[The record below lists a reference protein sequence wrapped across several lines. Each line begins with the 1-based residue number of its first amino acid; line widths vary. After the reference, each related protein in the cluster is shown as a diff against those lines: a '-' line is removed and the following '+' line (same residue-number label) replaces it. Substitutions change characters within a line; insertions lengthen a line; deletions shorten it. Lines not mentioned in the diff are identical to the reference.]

1 MNVFSKVFGTRSQR
15 EVKRIMPLVE
25 KTESYQ
31 SQMQQLTDEQLRDK
45 TREYKKRLAEGA
57 TLDDLLPEA
66 FATVREAAKRVL
78 GMEHYR
84 VQIIGGIIL
93 HQGRIAE
100 MKTGEGKTLVS
111 TLPAYLNA
119 LEGKGVHIVTVN
131 DYLAKRDAE
140 WMGKVHEFKLHLR
153 WAIRIFLKKIK
164 ILLLKIKKL
173 HFSPLICQTL
183 HTLVL
188 NFYLDLK
195 KR

>member
-45 TREYKKRLAEGA
+45 TREYKKRLAEGE

-140 WMGKVHEFKLHLR
+140 WMGKVHEFLGL
-153 WAIRIFLKKIK
+153 
-164 ILLLKIKKL
+164 
-173 HFSPLICQTL
+173 TVGV
-183 HTLVL
+183 VL
-188 NFYLDLK
+188 NDMK
-195 KR
+195 P

>member
-78 GMEHYR
+78 NTVVNSRGMDGISQYTR
-84 VQIIGGIIL
+84 VVREATWWQL
-93 HQGRIAE
+93 TLNIAQWALG
-100 MKTGEGKTLVS
+100 TLTAVAFVLVVLDGKK
-111 TLPAYLNA
+111 
-119 LEGKGVHIVTVN
+119 KG
-131 DYLAKRDAE
+131 AK
-140 WMGKVHEFKLHLR
+140 K
-153 WAIRIFLKKIK
+153 
-164 ILLLKIKKL
+164 
-173 HFSPLICQTL
+173 
-183 HTLVL
+183 
-188 NFYLDLK
+188 
-195 KR
+195 

>member
-57 TLDDLLPEA
+57 TLDDLLPEHLPPYVRQPSVYLEWSI
-66 FATVREAAKRVL
+66 TV
-78 GMEHYR
+78 YR
-84 VQIIGGIIL
+84 SSVVSSSP
-93 HQGRIAE
+93 GRIAE

-119 LEGKGVHIVTVN
+119 LRE
-131 DYLAKRDAE
+131 
-140 WMGKVHEFKLHLR
+140 KVFT
-153 WAIRIFLKKIK
+153 
-164 ILLLKIKKL
+164 
-173 HFSPLICQTL
+173 S
-183 HTLVL
+183 
-188 NFYLDLK
+188 
-195 KR
+195 

>member
-1 MNVFSKVFGTRSQR
+1 MNVFSKVFGTHSQR

-25 KTESYQ
+25 KTEALRPE
-31 SQMQQLTDEQLRDK
+31 MQKLTDEELRDK
-45 TREYKKRLAEGA
+45 TREYKKRLEEGA

-119 LEGKGVHIVTVN
+119 LEGRGVHIVTVN
-131 DYLAKRDAE
+131 PWTDSRRSSE
-140 WMGKVHEFKLHLR
+140 
-153 WAIRIFLKKIK
+153 
-164 ILLLKIKKL
+164 
-173 HFSPLICQTL
+173 
-183 HTLVL
+183 
-188 NFYLDLK
+188 
-195 KR
+195 